1 MDFDYA
7 QRKPDNLLS
16 QGFPLKSKNIFV
28 DIVRFAMKENRDL
41 LQTILR
47 HTVTNRVEIDEKM
60 VIHIANIYAQM
71 SSKLNNKNNTFQKLK
86 GVVLQS
92 CGLTNVGLGA
102 LSQLGEV
109 ESPRQL
115 QDTRTNLAVA
125 DEIEMK
131 QIAKT
136 NDIVIVIDNLD
147 KQVNK
152 VVQHQTL
159 PLLLCRNV
167 TDELRG
173 LSNQGKSLTESMSNF
188 NAEFLL
194 LNSPSHSDEKEG
206 FLKV

>member
-1 MDFDYA
+1 
-7 QRKPDNLLS
+7 
-16 QGFPLKSKNIFV
+16 
-28 DIVRFAMKENRDL
+28 MKENRDL

-136 NDIVIVIDNLD
+136 NAIVIVIDNLD